1 MPPNPPAAE
10 KAPPIEMVDV
20 RLIAA
25 TMEHDG
31 KPRNRGDVFQVP
43 RATYEASIVNMGL
56 NPPRSRTFALL
67 ADEKAVV
74 QAKADAHQS
83 MTDRI
88 KAVRE
93 SVADRESSIEASVA
107 RAKAI
112 QADDA
117 RKLADSLLKPLER
130 PGAHRVAG

>member
-1 MPPNPPAAE
+1 MPPNPPATD

-25 TMEHDG
+25 SMEHDG
-31 KPRNRGDVFQVP
+31 KPRSRGDVFQVP
-43 RATYEASIVNMGL
+43 RAIYEASIVNMGL
-56 NPPRSRTFALL
+56 NPPRSRTFALI
-67 ADEKAVV
+67 AEEKQAV
-74 QAKADAHQS
+74 QAKVDAHQS

-93 SVADRESSIEASVA
+93 SVADREASIEASVT
-107 RAKAI
+107 RAKVL
-112 QADDA
+112 QAADA
-117 RKLADSLLKPLER
+117 QKVADALLKPLER